1 MNGRDAA
8 SGPNPGYDKNGLSMA
23 FSAHK
28 CLIWQ
33 MGSSSDFFEIFA
45 TEPQAAEGVSFA
57 RFMELAMYH
66 PTAGYYT
73 RDFKRVGR
81 DEKADFFTSTT
92 FSPVFGELVTAAA
105 VKLLAPALPAD
116 FVFVEVGAEP
126 GGGILRGQSHPF
138 AGYQTISLG
147 QPFVLPPNA
156 VVFSNELFDAQPF
169 HRVVW
174 RGGRW
179 IELGVALNGRH
190 LREVELPEMTAE
202 LAAQAERLPK
212 TAEENYHIDLPLRTV
227 PMLERLV
234 GQNWKGLFLAFDYGK
249 FWQELA
255 HNVPAGTGRTYHRQK
270 MGGDLLA
277 RPGKQD
283 LTCHIC
289 WDWLE
294 DGLSRAGFGESR
306 VDSQESFFM
315 HHAAT
320 TLAAITAAE
329 AGSFSPRKRM
339 VMQLLHPANMGQKF
353 QALYALRK

>member
-1 MNGRDAA
+1 
-8 SGPNPGYDKNGLSMA
+8 
-23 FSAHK
+23 
-28 CLIWQ
+28 
-33 MGSSSDFFEIFA
+33 MGSTSDFFEIFA
-45 TEPQAAEGVSFA
+45 AEPGAAAGVSFA
-57 RFMELAMYH
+57 RYMELAMYH

-81 DEKADFFTSTT
+81 DEKADFFTATT
-92 FSPVFGELVTAAA
+92 FSPVFGELVIAAA
-105 VKLLAPALPAD
+105 VKLLAPSSPAG
-116 FVFVEVGAEP
+116 FTFVEVGAEP
-126 GGGILRGQSHPF
+126 GGGILRGLPHPF
-138 AGYQTISLG
+138 AGYRTISLG
-147 QPFVLPPNA
+147 QPFVLPDRA

-174 RGGRW
+174 RNGTWR
-179 IELGVALNGRH
+179 ELGVAQHGRH
-190 LREVELPEMTAE
+190 LREVELPEFSAE
-202 LAAQAERLPK
+202 IAAQADRLPK
-212 TAEENYHIDLPLRTV
+212 LAGENYHLDLPLRTV

-234 GQNWKGLFLAFDYGK
+234 GPKWTGLFLAFDYGK
-249 FWQELA
+249 YWQELA
-255 HNVPAGTGRTYHRQK
+255 ENLPAGTGRTYHRQK
-270 MGGDLLA
+270 MGNDLLA

-294 DGLSRAGFGESR
+294 DGLIRAGFGEPR

-315 HHAAT
+315 NYAAE

-353 QALYALRK
+353 QALHALRK

>member
-1 MNGRDAA
+1 
-8 SGPNPGYDKNGLSMA
+8 
-23 FSAHK
+23 
-28 CLIWQ
+28 

-45 TEPQAAEGVSFA
+45 TEPHAAEGVSFA

-66 PTAGYYT
+66 PSAGYYT

-81 DEKADFFTSTT
+81 DDKADFFTATT
-92 FSPVFGELVTAAA
+92 FSPVFGELVTAAT
-105 VKLLAPALPAD
+105 VKLLAPASPAD

-126 GGGILRGQSHPF
+126 GGGILRGQKHPF

-147 QPFVLPPNA
+147 QPFVLPPKA

-174 RGGRW
+174 RGDRW
-179 IELGVALNGRH
+179 RELGVALNGRH
-190 LREVELPEMTAE
+190 LREVELPELTPE
-202 LAAQAERLPK
+202 LAAHADRLPK
-212 TAEENYHIDLPLRTV
+212 TAEENYHIDLPLRTI

-234 GQNWKGLFLAFDYGK
+234 GQKWSGLFLAFDYGK
-249 FWQELA
+249 FWKELA
-255 HNVPAGTGRTYHRQK
+255 ENIPAGTGRTYHRQK

-294 DGLSRAGFGESR
+294 DGLARAGFGEPR

-315 HHAAT
+315 HHAAN
-320 TLAAITAAE
+320 TLAAITKAE
-329 AGSFSPRKRM
+329 AGSFSPRKKM
-339 VMQLLHPANMGQKF
+339 LMLLMHPANMGQKF